1 MFIGVA
7 RFGLFIP
14 ESGSLKH
21 KRQVVR
27 SVTSVVRNRFNVAI
41 AEVDHQEL
49 WQRTAFGVSCVSE
62 SAGQCRKMLQ
72 EVEKAVG
79 RACTGV
85 AEIVER
91 SVEIV
96 ALEDL

>member
-27 SVTSVVRNRFNVAI
+27 SVTSVVRNKFNVAI
-41 AEVDHQEL
+41 AEVDHHEL
-49 WQRTAFGVSCVSE
+49 WQRTAFGVSCVSGT
-62 SAGQCRKMLQ
+62 AAQCRKVLQ
-72 EVEKAVG
+72 EVERAVG
-79 RACTGV
+79 RACIGS

-91 SVEIV
+91 AVEIV
-96 ALEDL
+96 ALDDL

>member
-21 KRQVVR
+21 KRQVIR
-27 SVTSVVRNRFNVAI
+27 SVTNVVRNKFNVAI

-49 WQRTAFGVSCVSE
+49 WQRTAFGITCVSE
-62 SAGQCRKMLQ
+62 SAGQCRAVLQ

-79 RACTGV
+79 RACIGS

-91 SVEIV
+91 VIEIV
-96 ALEDL
+96 ALDDL